1 MILTSRARQRRRTL
15 TPFSGGEVLQ
25 RVKCDKG
32 CQQEFVLIE
41 IGKVHVWDDIE
52 AVGFTCP
59 HCGEFYGH
67 YQNDK
72 IRRLQQEQQKLLSRG
87 RRAKGKALKGIMM
100 QIEDR
105 KTEIK
110 NEMERLRTE
119 LEGEEHAE
127 STMS

>member
-1 MILTSRARQRRRTL
+1 M
-15 TPFSGGEVLQ
+15 
-25 RVKCDKG
+25 
-32 CQQEFVLIE
+32 LIE

-67 YQNDK
+67 YQNGK

-100 QIEDR
+100 QIEDK

>member
-1 MILTSRARQRRRTL
+1 M
-15 TPFSGGEVLQ
+15 TPFSGGEALQ

-32 CQQEFVLIE
+32 CQREFVLID

-59 HCGEFYGH
+59 YCGEFYGY

-72 IRRLQQEQQKLLSRG
+72 VRKLQREQQKLLSRG
-87 RRAKGKALKGIMM
+87 KRAKGKALKGIMM
-100 QIEDR
+100 QIEN
-105 KTEIK
+105 KKAEIK
-110 NEMERLRTE
+110 NEMDRLRLRTE
-119 LEGEEHAE
+119 LEGEKHAE